1 MFPVIHQPGWVSELV
16 TVRFGNEESSHEA
29 PWFNCGK
36 CMWQGCPRTLV
47 TLFNESACPLISE
60 CPSVSPHLSL
70 LSSVGL
76 GPDLPTA
83 TQPEW
88 ETSNNVIIYFP
99 LAILNQHII
108 DATWVHNCL
117 CVKIFYTSLVCLHR
131 NWSHWILYL
140 CKLRSIV
147 CKEPISNNSRCTIS
161 PIL

>member
-1 MFPVIHQPGWVSELV
+1 M
-16 TVRFGNEESSHEA
+16 
-29 PWFNCGK
+29 
-36 CMWQGCPRTLV
+36 
-47 TLFNESACPLISE
+47 
-60 CPSVSPHLSL
+60 SPHLSL

-117 CVKIFYTSLVCLHR
+117 CVKIFYTNV
-131 NWSHWILYL
+131 
-140 CKLRSIV
+140 
-147 CKEPISNNSRCTIS
+147 
-161 PIL
+161 